1 MSRLRIL
8 AEGRWPGPE
17 ALDDSDRAVAPA
29 LPPLPGF
36 AASSFNPLVAE
47 TAERCLR
54 AHFGP
59 ADAPDRAP
67 SRTALLLASGGGD
80 RATARAIDAAATS
93 GRRVPPLL
101 FFQSNPN
108 AVLGLVAARWKLTG
122 PVVAVSPP
130 GSVPGEVP
138 PDALELAALL
148 LSDGDADQVLVLAA
162 EQADE
167 AAPSEGAEQPAPAAR
182 PERPGPPRP
191 DEQPHPG
198 GRSGPAA
205 PPPQGDTAVALLV
218 TLA

>member
-1 MSRLRIL
+1 MSGLRIL

-17 ALDDSDRAVAPA
+17 ALDGSGRTAPVA

-36 AASSFNPLVAE
+36 TASSFNPLVAE

-54 AHFGP
+54 THFGP

-67 SRTALLLASGGGD
+67 SRTALLLASEGGD
-80 RATARAIDAAATS
+80 RATARAIDVAAAS

-122 PVVAVSPP
+122 PVVAVSPL
-130 GSVPGEVP
+130 GTVPGES

-148 LSDGDADQVLVLAA
+148 LADSDADQVLVIAA
-162 EQADE
+162 EHRVPRE
-167 AAPSEGAEQPAPAAR
+167 FTTRTR
-182 PERPGPPRP
+182 PRLANVATYAITYTTGLPK
-191 DEQPHPG
+191 
-198 GRSGPAA
+198 
-205 PPPQGDTAVALLV
+205 AVA
-218 TLA
+218 AG

>member
-1 MSRLRIL
+1 MSGLRIL

-17 ALDDSDRAVAPA
+17 ALDGCGPAAPAA

-36 AASSFNPLVAE
+36 TASSFNPLVAE

-54 AHFGP
+54 AHYGP

-67 SRTALLLASGGGD
+67 SRTALLLASGSGD
-80 RATARAIDAAATS
+80 RATARAIDAAAAS

-108 AVLGLVAARWKLTG
+108 AVLGLVAARWQLTG
-122 PVVAVSPP
+122 PVVAVSPL
-130 GSVPGEVP
+130 GTVPGEVP

-148 LSDGDADQVLVLAA
+148 LADGDADQVLVIAA
-162 EQADE
+162 EQTEPADQ
-167 AAPSEGAEQPAPAAR
+167 PEQPGEGEA
-182 PERPGPPRP
+182 
-191 DEQPHPG
+191 
-198 GRSGPAA
+198 SGPTR
-205 PPPQGDTAVALLV
+205 PGDTAVALLV